1 MTEPDNNERDIL
13 VARLLSGRDEPS
25 VLEREALWSRLD
37 KTLRAGARRRF
48 GFGAFAVLAVA
59 GAAAWLLYAPDP
71 EFGIRGGDRG
81 ALALSCLVDEKP
93 ASCRAGATL
102 VLSLGA
108 PESKPFVSAFL
119 EHPDGAIV
127 WITPEETRKSRPV
140 PESGALGV
148 RLSAPAGMNRAVVVF
163 TSEAIGREGIKAGF
177 DGEFP
182 ETWERIE
189 RDFEV

>member
-1 MTEPDNNERDIL
+1 GAFQEC
-13 VARLLSGRDEPS
+13 G
-25 VLEREALWSRLD
+25 D
-37 KTLRAGARRRF
+37 KRF
-48 GFGAFAVLAVA
+48 GF
-59 GAAAWLLYAPDP
+59 
-71 EFGIRGGDRG
+71 RR
-81 ALALSCLVDEKP
+81 
-93 ASCRAGATL
+93 
-102 VLSLGA
+102 
-108 PESKPFVSAFL
+108 
-119 EHPDGAIV
+119 PDGAIV

-189 RDFEV
+189 RDFEVVTEGSE